1 LPPFLK
7 ACLYMNK
14 SHLPPT
20 SSGLLNSPRNRAIF
34 FQVLALVA
42 VILCALYFTNNMF
55 DNIEKRGITT
65 GFSFLDDTAGF
76 GISQALIAY
85 DDSSST
91 FLDVFIVGL
100 LNTLLVAVIGI
111 FCASILGL
119 LIGIGRLSSNFL
131 VAKMSMVYI
140 ETFRNIPIL
149 LQILF
154 WYNVVLAALPSPR
167 QSFSYFESVFI
178 NNRGLILPE
187 PIFESISIFILIAFI
202 IACVSVVFLAKW
214 AVKRHDQTGEE
225 FPLVKVSLAILI
237 LSPLLVYFITGQP
250 VSAEYP
256 VLKGF
261 NFKGGLTI
269 IPELL
274 ALVFALS
281 IYTATYIAEAVRA
294 GIEAVPSGQKEA
306 AKSLGLKEYVILR
319 KVVLPQALRV
329 IIPPVIN
336 QYLNLVKN
344 SSLATAIGYPEIVTL
359 FSGTTLNQVGQAIEI
374 ILMTMAVYLTFSIVI
389 SLLLNWVNAKMA
401 IKGR

>member
-1 LPPFLK
+1 
-7 ACLYMNK
+7 MNK
-14 SHLPPT
+14 PASKSAGFFNNPQ
-20 SSGLLNSPRNRAIF
+20 NRAIIY
-34 FQVLALVA
+34 QVSALLFVMFLAY
-42 VILCALYFTNNMF
+42 YFTNNMF
-55 DNIEKRGITT
+55 DNIAKRGIST
-65 GFSFLDDTAGF
+65 GFSFLDEVAGF
-76 GISQALIAY
+76 GVSQNLIPY
-85 DDSSST
+85 DDATST

-100 LNTLLVAVIGI
+100 LNTLLVAGLGI
-111 FCASILGL
+111 FFATILGL
-119 LIGIGRLSSNFL
+119 LIGVGRLSNNFL
-131 VAKMSMVYI
+131 ISKLSLVYI

-167 QSFSYFESVFI
+167 QSFNYADSLFL
-178 NNRGLILPE
+178 NNRGLLLPE
-187 PIFESISIFILIAFI
+187 PIFGSGSSSVLIAFI
-202 IACVSVVFLAKW
+202 LACVGVIFLAKW
-214 AVKRHDQTGEE
+214 AKKRHQLTGEE
-225 FPLVKVSLAILI
+225 FPIFRVSFALIISAPILVF
-237 LSPLLVYFITGQP
+237 FIAGQP
-250 VSAEYP
+250 ISADYP

-261 NFKGGLTI
+261 NFKGGLSI

-306 AKSLGLKEYVILR
+306 AKALGLKDHVILQ

-374 ILMTMAVYLTFSIVI
+374 ILMTMAVYLVISIVI
-389 SLLLNWVNAKMA
+389 SMTLNWVNARME